1 MPLCPLRIMNSLEK
15 RCCPHPHSHLHS
27 HTRFWNVVLT
37 INTVRNINHSLFTF
51 FLYVPLLF
59 ADLSEWE
66 DFVHSPHAGPVR
78 IFFIV
83 YFKNSVYLP
92 DKYTYNVFGRVF
104 FSALPFPSILL
115 KKMISRVNF
124 LWKLNTEPISNLVC
138 QKFLRNVLPLC
149 REMWSKLSIVIKFD
163 IYLICHW

>member
-27 HTRFWNVVLT
+27 HTRSWNVVLT
-37 INTVRNINHSLFTF
+37 INTVGNINHSLFTF

-92 DKYTYNVFGRVF
+92 DKYTYNVFGGVF
-104 FSALPFPSILL
+104 FVITISVNIVKKDEFQGYFFMKIKRRSNIKSSVSKIIGKCASALP
-115 KKMISRVNF
+115 
-124 LWKLNTEPISNLVC
+124 
-138 QKFLRNVLPLC
+138 RNV
-149 REMWSKLSIVIKFD
+149 KQVIN
-163 IYLICHW
+163 CQ